1 VQLASELVIRP
12 GRNDTGVVADLLAP
26 GGAVI
31 YLPNGRPVI
40 DRLVVDAH
48 LAPGRPEFAAAAHQ
62 AGVPVV
68 VDPLT
73 HLWQGELRGEDEWA
87 NLPFG
92 QAAPLRPDDFATSA
106 ALDRAVAAVVE
117 FQLEHRAT
125 AIVPPYVYV
134 SSPTDAWFERALEL
148 MRATG
153 RYMSSNRISLPVIP
167 LLCGS
172 LQLFAAPAAWPVGL
186 DRFALTALDLGPQ
199 AFGLCVSPITA
210 SDSYSKV
217 QLLFGAFEHLRG
229 GFGRPV
235 LAWRQ
240 GFYGPGLVA
249 AGAAGY
255 ETGIATGEFCN
266 VPASIRSRRPRDKGK
281 GGGGS
286 GPGIYV
292 DPLGRTLPS
301 GMGVELLGHQQFR
314 AKIVC
319 NDVRCCPHG
328 AQSTIQHRRPHA
340 IRTRA
345 RALAALDALPHRTWR
360 LHQIAK
366 GARAA
371 VTLATQAN
379 RILDGGN
386 SDRSIATRGM
396 ESLAQIAQ
404 HLRTADLEDA
414 DAA

>member
-1 VQLASELVIRP
+1 MIRP
-12 GRNDTGVVADLLAP
+12 GRNDKGVVADLLAP

-40 DRLVVDAH
+40 DRLVVDGH

-62 AGVPVV
+62 AGVPVL

-73 HLWQGELRGEDEWA
+73 QLWQGELRAEDEWA

-92 QAAPLRPDDFATSA
+92 QPGPLHPDDFATSKA
-106 ALDRAVAAVVE
+106 RDAAVAAVVE

-125 AIVPPYVYV
+125 AIVPPYAYL
-134 SSPTDAWFERALEL
+134 SSPGDAWFERGLEL

-153 RYMSSNRISLPVIP
+153 RYMSSNRISLPVVP
-167 LLCGS
+167 VLCGS
-172 LQLFAAPAAWPVGL
+172 LQAFAAPAVWPLGL

-199 AFGLCVSPITA
+199 AFALCLSPITA
-210 SDSYSKV
+210 NDSYSKV
-217 QLLFGAFEHLRG
+217 QLLFGAFEHLHR

-266 VPASIRSRRPRDKGK
+266 VPGSIRSRRPRDKGK
-281 GGGGS
+281 SGGGS

-292 DPLGRTLPS
+292 DPLGRTLPP
-301 GMGVELLGHQQFR
+301 GIGERLLGHQPFR

-319 NDVRCCPHG
+319 NDVRCCPNG

-360 LHQIAK
+360 LHQVAK
-366 GARAA
+366 DASSA

-379 RILDGGN
+379 RILEADG
-386 SDRSIATRGM
+386 SDRLIATRGM

-404 HLRTADLEDA
+404 HLRAVDLHDA